1 MGWEDGRGKRRIKKK
16 QKSAKGEENAQV
28 KTSRRLQEAQ
38 DRLMDFTL
46 LSKLRSHA
54 HVQVSICTS
63 AQCHTAASRA
73 QRAHGTE
80 WEMEGR
86 RQ

>member
-1 MGWEDGRGKRRIKKK
+1 MGWEDGRGKRIKKK
-16 QKSAKGEENAQV
+16 QKSAKGEGNAQV

-63 AQCHTAASRA
+63 AQCHIAASRA